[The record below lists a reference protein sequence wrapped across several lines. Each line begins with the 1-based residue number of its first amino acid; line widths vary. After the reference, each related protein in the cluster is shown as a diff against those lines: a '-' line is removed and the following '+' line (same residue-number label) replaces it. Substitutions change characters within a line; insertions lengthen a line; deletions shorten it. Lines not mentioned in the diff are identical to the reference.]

1 MCGSFYLIGGKKVL
15 RKISA
20 VAIAVIIASVV
31 PAKAAIY
38 NFTFV
43 GGANDPGVSASGTF
57 TTNDADN
64 SIISG
69 NGVFSIS
76 PVSGETATLFPA
88 TANTAG
94 LSSDN
99 VFPIDSS
106 AGILFQGTSNTSFY
120 ANIFAPTGQSLGVGT
135 SEAWFSAVNGAG
147 YLFASLGF
155 AGVCSNCVAD
165 GSLTITAA
173 TPLPATWGMMLLG
186 LGVLGFMGYRRRRD
200 GSALAA
206 A

>member
-1 MCGSFYLIGGKKVL
+1 VL
-15 RKISA
+15 RQISA
-20 VAIAVIIASVV
+20 IAIAVIIASIV
-31 PAKAAIY
+31 PAKAAVY
-38 NFTFV
+38 NFTFL
-43 GGANDPGVSASGTF
+43 GGASDPGVSASGSF

-69 NGVFSIS
+69 NGVFSFS
-76 PVSGETATLFPA
+76 PVAGAAATLIPA

-120 ANIFAPTGQSLGVGT
+120 ANIFAPTGQTLGVGT

-155 AGVCSNCVAD
+155 AGVCTNCVAE

-186 LGVLGFMGYRRRRD
+186 LGVLGFMGYRRRRNET
-200 GSALAA
+200 ALVAA
-206 A
+206 

>member
-1 MCGSFYLIGGKKVL
+1 VL

-20 VAIAVIIASVV
+20 VAIAAIIASAV

-43 GGANDPGVSASGTF
+43 GGANDAGVSASGTF
-57 TTNDADN
+57 TTNDANN
-64 SIISG
+64 SLVSG
-69 NGVFSIS
+69 NGIFSIS
-76 PVSGETATLFPA
+76 PVSGQAATLFPA
-88 TANTAG
+88 TADTAG

-106 AGILFQGTSNTSFY
+106 AGILFQGTGNTSFY
-120 ANIFAPTGQSLGVGT
+120 ANIFAPTGQALGVGT
-135 SEAWFSAVNGAG
+135 SEAWLSAVNGAG

-165 GSLTITAA
+165 GSLTITSA
-173 TPLPATWGMMLLG
+173 TPLPATWGMMLFG
-186 LGVLGFMGYRRRRD
+186 LGVLGFMGYRRKRS
-200 GSALAA
+200 GPVLAA